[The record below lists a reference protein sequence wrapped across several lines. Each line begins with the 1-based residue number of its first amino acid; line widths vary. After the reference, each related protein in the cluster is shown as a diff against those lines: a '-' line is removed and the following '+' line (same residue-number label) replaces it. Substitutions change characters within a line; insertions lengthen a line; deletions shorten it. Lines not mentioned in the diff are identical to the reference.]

1 MSGKKAGKKSAR
13 RPLRVLFVSSEAFP
27 LVKTGGLGDVSHD
40 LPNALAGRKA
50 DLRVLLPA
58 YREVLRQV
66 EDLQILGWLDLGPL
80 GNARILQAYHP
91 DFRMPLWLVDRAD
104 LFDREGNPYI
114 DPNGRDWEDNPLRFT
129 VFSRA
134 AALLGIDALGLGW
147 RPDVVHANDWQS
159 GLAHAFLEAEGS
171 RPRRIYTIHNLAYD
185 CQFDYARFQALKLP
199 PHWWSM
205 EHAEFYGRFS
215 LMKAGLVFSDLINTV
230 SPTYAREI
238 CTPEYGYGY
247 AGILRHY
254 CDKLHGILNGIDTRI
269 WDPQRDRH
277 LVAHYGP
284 DDDLAKAR
292 RRNRGALLQAMGY
305 PLKREGMDGPLVGF
319 VGRLVYQKGIDLLL
333 DAAPGLL
340 RDSDACLAI
349 VGAGEAALEARLRE
363 LEAGYPGRVFIHLG
377 YSEPLGHLLEAG
389 ADIFAMPSRYEPC
402 GLNQMYSLHYGTP
415 PVVRRTGG
423 LADTVVDATPQAIE
437 AGSANGFVFDEP
449 TPEALA
455 GALRRAIEA
464 HADPL
469 LWRQLQQTGMRQ
481 DFGWARSAQAYLDLY
496 HRVIRGDAGDV

>member
-1 MSGKKAGKKSAR
+1 MAAKKSSNRKR
-13 RPLRVLFVSSEAFP
+13 RALRVLFVSSEAYP
-27 LVKTGGLGDVSHD
+27 LIKTGGLADVSHA
-40 LPNALAGRKA
+40 LPNALAERRT
-50 DLRVLLPA
+50 DVRLLLPA
-58 YREVLRQV
+58 YRQVLERV

-80 GNARILQAYHP
+80 GQARVLQAYHP
-91 DFRMPLWLVDRAD
+91 GFRMPLWLIDRAD
-104 LFDREGNPYI
+104 LFDREGNPYT
-114 DPNGRDWEDNPLRFT
+114 DPNGADWPDNPLRFT

-147 RPDVVHANDWQS
+147 RPDVVHSNDWQG
-159 GLAHAFLEAEGS
+159 GLTHAFLEAENH
-171 RPRRIYTIHNLAYD
+171 RPRRVHTIHNLAYD

-215 LMKAGLVFSDLINTV
+215 LMKAGLVFSDVINTV

-247 AGILRHY
+247 AGILQHY
-254 CDKLHGILNGIDTRI
+254 CDKLHGILNGIDTRV
-269 WDPQRDRH
+269 WDPLHDRH

-284 DDDLAKAR
+284 DDDLPKAR

-305 PLKREGMDGPLVGF
+305 ALKREVLDRPMIGF
-319 VGRLVYQKGIDLLL
+319 VGRLVYQKGVDLLL
-333 DAAPGLL
+333 EAIPPLL
-340 RDSDACLAI
+340 ERTEASFAL
-349 VGAGEAALEARLRE
+349 VGTGEAALEARLRE
-363 LEAGYPGRVFIHLG
+363 LESAHPGRVFIHLG

-423 LADTVVDATPQAIE
+423 LGDTVVDTTPQTIE
-437 AGSANGFVFDEP
+437 DGSANGFVFGPAEAAALG
-449 TPEALA
+449 EALE
-455 GALRRAIEA
+455 RAIEA
-464 HADPL
+464 HADSA
-469 LWRQLQQTGMRQ
+469 LWRRLQRTGMAQ
-481 DFGWARSAQAYLDLY
+481 DFGWKRSARAYLALY
-496 HRVIRGDAGDV
+496 RDAG